1 MDETRLADTASVTTD
16 RVVIL
21 GAGLAALYAALSL
34 APRPALVISPGPLGE
49 GASSAFAQGGV
60 AAAVGPGDS
69 PAEHAADTLRAG
81 AGTVDAVVAGHVTEE
96 ALDHIRALAER
107 GAPFDRTAEGGFVLS
122 REAAHGR
129 ARVVRVKGDGAG
141 RAIMAALIAQVRAT
155 PSIQVL
161 EGLVATGLEVAEGRV
176 LGVRLAAADGGSGE
190 GLLRA
195 PAVLLATGGV
205 GGLYARTTN
214 PASIRGQGLGIA
226 ARAGAVVADP
236 EFVQFHPTAID
247 CGADPLPLATEALR
261 GEGAVLL
268 NAGGRRF
275 MAEIHPEAELAPRD
289 IVARAVFEEWRAGRR
304 PVLDTRAAIGAEID
318 TRFPTVA
325 ASCRALGIDPAREP
339 IPVAAAAH
347 YHMGGV
353 AVDEAGRS
361 SLPGLWAVGEVSCT
375 GLHGANRLASNGLLE
390 ALVYGRAAAR
400 DIAGTLGAPGA
411 AEPVR
416 FAPPAGATAAAPEA
430 VAALRRVMT
439 EAVGVSRSAGGL
451 RAALSEI
458 AAIEATSDSPVLRAM
473 TAAATLIAAGA
484 LTREES
490 RGGHCRTDF
499 PETDPARAHRTRLT
513 LAEAE
518 AIRDA
523 AARAEALA

>member
-1 MDETRLADTASVTTD
+1 MAEAGLPETTTD

-34 APRPALVISPGPLGE
+34 APRPVLVVSPGPLGE

-69 PAEHAADTLRAG
+69 PAQHAADTLRAG
-81 AGTVDAVVAGHVTEE
+81 AGTVDAGVAAHVTEE
-96 ALDHIRALAER
+96 ALDHIMALAER

-141 RAIMAALIAQVRAT
+141 RAIMTALITATRAA

-161 EGLVATGLEVAEGRV
+161 EGLIATGLETENGRV
-176 LGVRLAAADGGSGE
+176 AGVRLAAAEGNTGE
-190 GLLRA
+190 ALLRV
-195 PAVLLATGGV
+195 PAVLMATGGV

-214 PASIRGQGLGIA
+214 PVSIRGQGLGIA
-226 ARAGAVVADP
+226 ARAGAAVADP

-247 CGADPLPLATEALR
+247 CAADPLPLATEALR

-268 NAGGRRF
+268 NAEGRRF
-275 MAEIHPEAELAPRD
+275 MLGVHPEAELAPRD
-289 IVARAVFEEWRAGRR
+289 IVARAVFAEWRAGRR

-325 ASCRALGIDPAREP
+325 ASCRALGIDPALEP
-339 IPVAAAAH
+339 IPVVAAAH
-347 YHMGGV
+347 YHMGGI
-353 AVDEAGRS
+353 AVDEFGRT
-361 SLPGLWAVGEVSCT
+361 SLPGLWAIGEVSCT

-400 DIAGTLGAPGA
+400 DIAAELRSAGA
-411 AEPVR
+411 AEQEVR
-416 FAPPAGATAAAPEA
+416 IALPAGSVAPDADA
-430 VAALRRVMT
+430 VAELRAVMT
-439 EAVGVSRSAGGL
+439 NEVGVARSAEGL
-451 RAALSEI
+451 RAALRAI
-458 AAIEATSDSPVLRAM
+458 AALEASADSPVLRAM
-473 TAAATLIAAGA
+473 TSAATLIAAGA
-484 LTREES
+484 LAREES
-490 RGGHCRTDF
+490 RGGHYRTDF
-499 PETDPARAHRTRLT
+499 LEAEPAFAHRTRLT
-513 LAEAE
+513 LADAE
-518 AIRDA
+518 AIR
-523 AARAEALA
+523 ARAGAGALA